1 MEEYYRFTLS
11 FILYVCMKYH
21 SGEAW
26 KEKFFIM
33 FKNMRK
39 IDLIERGSEEQFIIG
54 HRKTLF

>member
-1 MEEYYRFTLS
+1 MENNYRFTLS

-26 KEKFFIM
+26 KEKHVLM

-39 IDLIERGSEEQFIIG
+39 MDLIERQGERSS
-54 HRKTLF
+54 L